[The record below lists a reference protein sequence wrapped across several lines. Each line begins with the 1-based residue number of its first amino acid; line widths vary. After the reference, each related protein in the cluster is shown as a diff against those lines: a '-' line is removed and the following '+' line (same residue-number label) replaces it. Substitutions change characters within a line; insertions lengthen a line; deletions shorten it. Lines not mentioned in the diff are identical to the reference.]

1 VSEYGEA
8 GFIRDLPDLNQG
20 RSHHGCSYYEDGEGR
35 KVNIDINYS
44 PLILV
49 QTYLVSGG
57 QNKYF
62 NYLSTTEVLLETG
75 SAWTLTGRLPSRRS
89 GLQAARID
97 NKIVM
102 TGGQDNSWTY
112 YDEILEFDPHGGQWQ
127 LVDRMLKKRAHHAV
141 SVITNFESFC

>member
-1 VSEYGEA
+1 MSEYGEA
-8 GFIRDLPDLNQG
+8 GFIRYLPDLNQG
-20 RSHHGCSYYEDGEGR
+20 RYDHGCSHYEDGEGR

-57 QNKYF
+57 WTGSSI
-62 NYLSTTEVLLETG
+62 LSSTEVLLETG
-75 SAWTLTGRLPSRRS
+75 TAWTLTGQLPSPRR

-102 TGGQDNSWTY
+102 TGNSS
-112 YDEILEFDPHGGQWQ
+112 LGK
-127 LVDRMLKKRAHHAV
+127 LK
-141 SVITNFESFC
+141 I

>member
-1 VSEYGEA
+1 MSEYGEA
-8 GFIRDLPDLNQG
+8 GFIRYLPDLNQG
-20 RSHHGCSYYEDGEGR
+20 RYWHGCSHYEDGEGR

-57 QNKYF
+57 YISGD
-62 NYLSTTEVLLETG
+62 YLSSTEVLLETG
-75 SAWTLTGRLPSRRS
+75 SAWTLTGQLPSPRR

-102 TGGQDNSWTY
+102 TGNCSLGK
-112 YDEILEFDPHGGQWQ
+112 
-127 LVDRMLKKRAHHAV
+127 LK
-141 SVITNFESFC
+141 I

>member
-1 VSEYGEA
+1 MGSSVIITGGYYSSSRTRVSEYGEA
-8 GFIRDLPDLNQG
+8 GFIRYLPDLNQG
-20 RSHHGCSYYEDGEGR
+20 RRSHGCSHYEDGEGR

-57 QNKYF
+57 Y
-62 NYLSTTEVLLETG
+62 YYDSLSTTEVLLETG
-75 SAWTLTGRLPSRRS
+75 SAWTLTGQLPSPRN

-102 TGGQDNSWTY
+102 TGNCSLGK
-112 YDEILEFDPHGGQWQ
+112 
-127 LVDRMLKKRAHHAV
+127 LK
-141 SVITNFESFC
+141 I

>member
-1 VSEYGEA
+1 MSEYGEA
-8 GFIRDLPDLNQG
+8 GFIRYLPDLNQG
-20 RSHHGCSYYEDGEGR
+20 RGYHGCSYYEDGEGR

-57 QNKYF
+57 WTVIGDE
-62 NYLSTTEVLLETG
+62 LSTTEVLLETG
-75 SAWTLTGRLPSRRS
+75 SAWTLTGQLPSPRQ

-102 TGGQDNSWTY
+102 TGNCLQSG
-112 YDEILEFDPHGGQWQ
+112 EIKNINIENQ
-127 LVDRMLKKRAHHAV
+127 VDFTLK
-141 SVITNFESFC
+141 

>member
-1 VSEYGEA
+1 MSEYGEA
-8 GFIRDLPDLNQG
+8 GFIRYLPDLNQ
-20 RSHHGCSYYEDGEGR
+20 RRYSHGCSYYEDGEGR

-57 QNKYF
+57 WTGSGSS
-62 NYLSTTEVLLETG
+62 YLSSTEVLLETG
-75 SAWTLTGRLPSRRS
+75 SAWTLTGALPSPRS

-102 TGGQDNSWTY
+102 TGNCSLGKLKISIPRIKL
-112 YDEILEFDPHGGQWQ
+112 IL
-127 LVDRMLKKRAHHAV
+127 V
-141 SVITNFESFC
+141 